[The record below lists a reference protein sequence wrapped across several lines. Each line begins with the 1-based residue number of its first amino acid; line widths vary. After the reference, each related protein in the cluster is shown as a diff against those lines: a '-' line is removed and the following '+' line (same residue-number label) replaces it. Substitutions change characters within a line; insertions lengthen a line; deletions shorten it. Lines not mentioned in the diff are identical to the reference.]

1 MGESMI
7 ANIRVHIDGQSREL
21 CFLDL
26 MKFSEEQ
33 VRERMEERGFSD
45 QSFFICGFSDWEVDS
60 ILSLDEAYVLKRMI
74 VELYDGDDFIVVHL
88 LKNHKSFSEIIKHYY
103 RFLTKDEVQLMKI
116 LWKNVEISSLVD
128 FFYQVNNWV
137 SAVQAYVE
145 KGVVLNTSK
154 GFYIDFDYSNS
165 L

>member
-1 MGESMI
+1 MI

-33 VRERMEERGFSD
+33 VRERMKERGFSD

>member
-1 MGESMI
+1 MI

-21 CFLDL
+21 CLLDL

>member
-21 CFLDL
+21 CLLDL

-45 QSFFICGFSDWEVDS
+45 ESFFICGFSDWEVDS

-137 SAVQAYVE
+137 SAIQAYVE

>member
-1 MGESMI
+1 MI
-7 ANIRVHIDGQSREL
+7 ANIRVHADGQSRGL
-21 CFLDL
+21 CQLDL
-26 MKFSEEQ
+26 MKFSEDQ

-45 QSFFICGFSDWEVDS
+45 ESFFICGFSDWEVDS
-60 ILSLDEAYVLKRMI
+60 ILSLDEAYLLKKMI

-88 LKNHKSFSEIIKHYY
+88 LKNHKSFSEVVKHYY

-116 LWKNVEISSLVD
+116 LWKNVEIESVVD

-137 SAVQAYVE
+137 SAVQVYVE

>member
-1 MGESMI
+1 MI

-21 CFLDL
+21 CLLDL

-45 QSFFICGFSDWEVDS
+45 ESFFICGFSDWEVDS

-128 FFYQVNNWV
+128 FFIRLITGL
-137 SAVQAYVE
+137 VQF
-145 KGVVLNTSK
+145 KHM
-154 GFYIDFDYSNS
+154 
-165 L
+165 

>member
-1 MGESMI
+1 MI

-21 CFLDL
+21 CLLDL

-45 QSFFICGFSDWEVDS
+45 ESFFICGFSDWEVDS

-137 SAVQAYVE
+137 SAIQAYVE

>member
-1 MGESMI
+1 MI
-7 ANIRVHIDGQSREL
+7 ANIRVHADGQSRDL
-21 CFLDL
+21 CQLDF
-26 MKFSEEQ
+26 MKFSEDQ

-45 QSFFICGFSDWEVDS
+45 ESFFICGFSDWEVDS
-60 ILSLDEAYVLKRMI
+60 ILSLDEAYLLKRMI

-116 LWKNVEISSLVD
+116 LWKNVEIESVVD

-137 SAVQAYVE
+137 SAVQVYVE
-145 KGVVLNTSK
+145 KGVVLNTLK